1 MSEEQLRGSSGQR
14 VWVAKE
20 VAEKKAWEIDTP
32 DQEERGWQDK
42 KSELY
47 AKRVGSCCVMR

>member
-14 VWVAKE
+14 VWVPKE

-32 DQEERGWQDK
+32 DQEESGWQDK